1 MSVKRL
7 KQKMAAA
14 LIVAMSATSVLPAL
28 AAPVGS
34 PSKDS
39 KVTVTFLGGGGK
51 WDREIASKSTASKSS
66 AKVASWSNAG
76 PIGEIER
83 TYIVERGKDS
93 EWVDDDGNSFV
104 NLDYTR
110 EFENGADWDKLM
122 TDVYGDGLDWK
133 YVWYSDEGVYITDT
147 TQLYTGAKLRA
158 EWLDPRVKEPIIET
172 DRFSGED
179 VVVTGLQ
186 AGEQLIVKDIEADAE
201 TDAKR
206 MEDLDKALA
215 NREGKSALQVYGSRD
230 EIIKLD
236 IDVANYTHSGDRKI
250 RITLPVPEGFLD
262 DKFDAP
268 GGYTL
273 KAVHFK
279 DDGKVEV
286 LSVEVDDAHQYMSF
300 VVKNGF
306 SPFYLVK
313 TEGKENADTVKVF
326 IENVDYGVVQ
336 AYTQEMNEGSYRYER
351 KYLPI
356 DEEVEL
362 PYGTEIWLY
371 ADEYY
376 FSELGWQGDFKSM
389 SLIPMNGEEEGE
401 PEVLISSKESGQI
414 SVNVKVAQ
422 DCHIRAEFGQEP
434 IKYDDENAMFSVSL
448 KPSQVA
454 DSTPEGEYTAEVR
467 VSKYNAD
474 EGHYEN
480 FSGWTI
486 REATVEELL
495 EAKVAQGYIEYN
507 LKAGMDAFEYN
518 ADDNTLTNVLPLELG
533 ETYYIPF
540 VITYE
545 GQEYLLR
552 EEGENYNY
560 PYRGYVSV
568 GATVSYRHAFV
579 TFGEQYATDG
589 TEFYNSK
596 KVAYDENMTWEEVE
610 PSDDYMDENFQGGRP
625 QMYNYE
631 FVGWQDYTGT
641 KYEADSKL
649 VSPYGENSRNFCA
662 YDLFENEKGEKYAVE
677 AKGAEDEK
685 PEDPENPDDTNKPDD
700 SNKPGYRPGGSSGSS
715 SGGGSGSSTKDYAMH
730 GSWIADGNNW
740 KFRKDS
746 GEYATNTWGL
756 INGKWYYF
764 DAQGN
769 MVTGWYQVGGQW
781 YYMNPAAGANQ
792 GVMMTGWILD
802 PAYNAWFYLNASG
815 AMMTGWQQVNGA
827 WYYLN
832 PVSDGTKGVMAANTT
847 IDGYYVNADGAWVQ

>member
-1 MSVKRL
+1 MSYG
-7 KQKMAAA
+7 
-14 LIVAMSATSVLPAL
+14 SA
-28 AAPVGS
+28 
-34 PSKDS
+34 
-39 KVTVTFLGGGGK
+39 
-51 WDREIASKSTASKSS
+51 
-66 AKVASWSNAG
+66 
-76 PIGEIER
+76 
-83 TYIVERGKDS
+83 
-93 EWVDDDGNSFV
+93 
-104 NLDYTR
+104 
-110 EFENGADWDKLM
+110 
-122 TDVYGDGLDWK
+122 
-133 YVWYSDEGVYITDT
+133 YITDT

-206 MEDLDKALA
+206 MEELDKALA

-236 IDVANYTHSGDRKI
+236 IDVANYTHSDNRKI

-326 IENVDYGVVQ
+326 IENVDYGFVQ
-336 AYTQEMNEGSYRYER
+336 AYTEERNGSSYGYAK
-351 KYLPI
+351 KYLPL

-401 PEVLISSKESGQI
+401 PEVLIPSQEGKENKQTWA
-414 SVNVKVAQ
+414 NVKVTQ
-422 DCHIRAEFGQEP
+422 DCRIRAEFGQEP
-434 IKYDDENAMFSVSL
+434 IKYDDENAMFRISL
-448 KPSQVA
+448 NPSEVA

-467 VSKYNAD
+467 VKKYNAA

-486 REATVEELL
+486 REATVEELR
-495 EAKVAQGYIEYN
+495 EAKVDQYYIESN

-533 ETYYIPF
+533 ESYFIPF

-552 EEGENYNY
+552 KEGENYNY
-560 PYRGYVSV
+560 PYTGYVSV
-568 GATVSYRHAFV
+568 GARMYYYHAFV
-579 TFGEQYATDG
+579 TFDEQYVADDG
-589 TEFYNSK
+589 GAYYNSK
-596 KVAYDENMTWEEVE
+596 EVAYDENMTWEEVE
-610 PSDDYMDENFQGGRP
+610 PSDDYMDENFQG
-625 QMYNYE
+625 
-631 FVGWQDYTGT
+631 
-641 KYEADSKL
+641 
-649 VSPYGENSRNFCA
+649 
-662 YDLFENEKGEKYAVE
+662 
-677 AKGAEDEK
+677 
-685 PEDPENPDDTNKPDD
+685 
-700 SNKPGYRPGGSSGSS
+700 
-715 SGGGSGSSTKDYAMH
+715 
-730 GSWIADGNNW
+730 
-740 KFRKDS
+740 
-746 GEYATNTWGL
+746 
-756 INGKWYYF
+756 
-764 DAQGN
+764 
-769 MVTGWYQVGGQW
+769 
-781 YYMNPAAGANQ
+781 
-792 GVMMTGWILD
+792 
-802 PAYNAWFYLNASG
+802 
-815 AMMTGWQQVNGA
+815 
-827 WYYLN
+827 
-832 PVSDGTKGVMAANTT
+832 
-847 IDGYYVNADGAWVQ
+847 

>member
-1 MSVKRL
+1 M
-7 KQKMAAA
+7 
-14 LIVAMSATSVLPAL
+14 
-28 AAPVGS
+28 
-34 PSKDS
+34 
-39 KVTVTFLGGGGK
+39 
-51 WDREIASKSTASKSS
+51 
-66 AKVASWSNAG
+66 
-76 PIGEIER
+76 
-83 TYIVERGKDS
+83 
-93 EWVDDDGNSFV
+93 DDDGNSFV

-236 IDVANYTHSGDRKI
+236 IDVANYTHSDNRKI

-362 PYGTEIWLY
+362 PYGTEIQLR
-371 ADEYY
+371 ADGYY

-401 PEVLISSKESGQI
+401 PEVFKETWA
-414 SVNVKVAQ
+414 NVEVTQ
-422 DCHIRAEFGQEP
+422 DCRIRAEFGQES
-434 IKYDDENAMFSVSL
+434 IKHNDENAMFSVSL

-579 TFGEQYATDG
+579 TFGEQYDATDG
-589 TEFYNSK
+589 TEFYNFK

-649 VSPYGENSRNFCA
+649 VSPYSRNFYA

-685 PEDPENPDDTNKPDD
+685 PEDPENPDDPNKPDD

>member
-1 MSVKRL
+1 M
-7 KQKMAAA
+7 
-14 LIVAMSATSVLPAL
+14 
-28 AAPVGS
+28 
-34 PSKDS
+34 
-39 KVTVTFLGGGGK
+39 
-51 WDREIASKSTASKSS
+51 
-66 AKVASWSNAG
+66 
-76 PIGEIER
+76 
-83 TYIVERGKDS
+83 
-93 EWVDDDGNSFV
+93 DDEGNSFV

-110 EFENGADWDKLM
+110 EFENGGDWDKLK
-122 TDVYGDGLDWK
+122 TEGYGDGLVWD
-133 YVWYSDEGVYITDT
+133 YVWYSEDGVYITDK
-147 TQLYTGAKLRA
+147 TQLYTGAKLQVA
-158 EWLDPRVKEPIIET
+158 WLDPRVKEPIIET
-172 DRFSGED
+172 EQFSGED
-179 VVVTGLQ
+179 MVVTGLRE
-186 AGEQLIVKDIEADAE
+186 GEQLIVKDIEADAE

-206 MEDLDKALA
+206 MEELDKALA

-236 IDVANYTHSGDRKI
+236 IDVANYTHSDNRKI

-268 GGYTL
+268 GGYKL

-300 VVKNGF
+300 VVRNGF

-313 TEGKENADTVKVF
+313 TEGKENADTVKVL

-336 AYTQEMNEGSYRYER
+336 AYTQERNEGSYRYER

-371 ADEYY
+371 ADEYS
-376 FSELGWQGDFKSM
+376 FSELGWKGDFKSM
-389 SLIPMNGEEEGE
+389 SLIPVNGGEEGE
-401 PEVLISSKESGQI
+401 PEVLISSKESQQTR
-414 SVNVKVAQ
+414 VNVKVAQ
-422 DCHIRAEFGQEP
+422 DCRIRAEFGQEP

-448 KPSQVA
+448 KPSKVA

-467 VSKYNAD
+467 VRKYNAD
-474 EGHYEN
+474 EGHYED

-486 REATVEELL
+486 REATMEELL
-495 EAKVAQGYIEYN
+495 EAKVNQSYIEDN
-507 LKAGMDAFEYN
+507 LKAGMDALEYN
-518 ADDNTLTNVLPLELG
+518 AADNTVTNVNPLVLG
-533 ETYYIPF
+533 EYYNIPF

-552 EEGENYNY
+552 EESEDYNY
-560 PYRGYVSV
+560 PYTGYVSV
-568 GATVSYRHAFV
+568 GAPVYYKHGFV
-579 TFGEQYATDG
+579 TFGDQYDTSDG
-589 TEFYNSK
+589 TVSFNSQR
-596 KVAYDENMTWEEVE
+596 VAYSENMTWKEVE
-610 PSDDYMDENFQGGRP
+610 PSDDYMDEKFYTGRP
-625 QMYNYE
+625 QMYNYD
-631 FVGWQDYTGT
+631 FVGWQDYTGA

-649 VSPYGENSRNFCA
+649 VSPYGENSWSFYA

-677 AKGAEDEK
+677 AKGVEDKK

>member
-1 MSVKRL
+1 M
-7 KQKMAAA
+7 
-14 LIVAMSATSVLPAL
+14 
-28 AAPVGS
+28 
-34 PSKDS
+34 
-39 KVTVTFLGGGGK
+39 
-51 WDREIASKSTASKSS
+51 
-66 AKVASWSNAG
+66 
-76 PIGEIER
+76 
-83 TYIVERGKDS
+83 
-93 EWVDDDGNSFV
+93 DDDGNSFV

-133 YVWYSDEGVYITDT
+133 YVWYSDEGVYITDA

-158 EWLDPRVKEPIIET
+158 EWLDPRVEEPIIET
-172 DRFSGED
+172 DRFSGEE
-179 VVVTGLQ
+179 VVVTGLR

-206 MEDLDKALA
+206 MEELDKALA

-236 IDVANYTHSGDRKI
+236 IDVANYTHSDNRKI

-336 AYTQEMNEGSYRYER
+336 AYTQERNEDSYRYER

-362 PYGTEIWLY
+362 PYGTEIWLH

-376 FSELGWQGDFKSM
+376 FSELGWKGDFKSM
-389 SLIPMNGEEEGE
+389 SLIPVNGGEEGE
-401 PEVLISSKESGQI
+401 PEVLISSKESGQT

-495 EAKVAQGYIEYN
+495 EAKVAQGYIEYD

>member
-206 MEDLDKALA
+206 MEELDKALA

-236 IDVANYTHSGDRKI
+236 IDVANYTHSDNRKI

-336 AYTQEMNEGSYRYER
+336 AYTQERNEDSYRYER

-376 FSELGWQGDFKSM
+376 FSELGWKGDFKSM

-552 EEGENYNY
+552 EEGEKYNY
-560 PYRGYVSV
+560 P
-568 GATVSYRHAFV
+568 
-579 TFGEQYATDG
+579 
-589 TEFYNSK
+589 
-596 KVAYDENMTWEEVE
+596 
-610 PSDDYMDENFQGGRP
+610 
-625 QMYNYE
+625 
-631 FVGWQDYTGT
+631 
-641 KYEADSKL
+641 
-649 VSPYGENSRNFCA
+649 
-662 YDLFENEKGEKYAVE
+662 
-677 AKGAEDEK
+677 
-685 PEDPENPDDTNKPDD
+685 
-700 SNKPGYRPGGSSGSS
+700 
-715 SGGGSGSSTKDYAMH
+715 
-730 GSWIADGNNW
+730 
-740 KFRKDS
+740 
-746 GEYATNTWGL
+746 
-756 INGKWYYF
+756 
-764 DAQGN
+764 
-769 MVTGWYQVGGQW
+769 
-781 YYMNPAAGANQ
+781 
-792 GVMMTGWILD
+792 
-802 PAYNAWFYLNASG
+802 
-815 AMMTGWQQVNGA
+815 
-827 WYYLN
+827 
-832 PVSDGTKGVMAANTT
+832 
-847 IDGYYVNADGAWVQ
+847 

>member
-1 MSVKRL
+1 M
-7 KQKMAAA
+7 
-14 LIVAMSATSVLPAL
+14 
-28 AAPVGS
+28 
-34 PSKDS
+34 
-39 KVTVTFLGGGGK
+39 
-51 WDREIASKSTASKSS
+51 
-66 AKVASWSNAG
+66 
-76 PIGEIER
+76 
-83 TYIVERGKDS
+83 
-93 EWVDDDGNSFV
+93 DDDGNSFV

-122 TDVYGDGLDWK
+122 TDVYGDGLDWE

-147 TQLYTGAKLRA
+147 TQLYSGAKLRA
-158 EWLDPRVKEPIIET
+158 EWLDPGVKEPIIET
-172 DRFSGED
+172 DRFSGDD

-206 MEDLDKALA
+206 MEELDKALA

-236 IDVANYTHSGDRKI
+236 IDVANYTHSDNRKI

-362 PYGTEIWLY
+362 PYGTEIWLH

-376 FSELGWQGDFKSM
+376 FSELGWKGDFKSM
-389 SLIPMNGEEEGE
+389 SLIPVNGGEEGE

-495 EAKVAQGYIEYN
+495 EAKVAQDYIEYD

>member
-1 MSVKRL
+1 
-7 KQKMAAA
+7 
-14 LIVAMSATSVLPAL
+14 
-28 AAPVGS
+28 
-34 PSKDS
+34 
-39 KVTVTFLGGGGK
+39 
-51 WDREIASKSTASKSS
+51 
-66 AKVASWSNAG
+66 
-76 PIGEIER
+76 
-83 TYIVERGKDS
+83 
-93 EWVDDDGNSFV
+93 VDDDGNSFV

-133 YVWYSDEGVYITDT
+133 YVWYSDEGVYITDA

-158 EWLDPRVKEPIIET
+158 EWLDPRVEEPIIET
-172 DRFSGED
+172 DRFSGEE
-179 VVVTGLQ
+179 VVVTGLR

-206 MEDLDKALA
+206 MEELDKALA

-236 IDVANYTHSGDRKI
+236 IDVANYTHSDNRKI

-336 AYTQEMNEGSYRYER
+336 AYTQERNEDSYRYER

-356 DEEVEL
+356 GEYVEL
-362 PYGTEIWLY
+362 PYGTEIQLNP
-371 ADEYY
+371 DRYY
-376 FSELGWQGDFKSM
+376 FSQLGWQGDFKSM

-401 PEVLISSKESGQI
+401 PVLISDKDAYS
-414 SVNVKVAQ
+414 SVAITQ
-422 DCHIRAEFGQEP
+422 DCHIRAVFDQKP
-434 IKYDDENAMFSVSL
+434 IESESDEYAMFSVSL
-448 KPSQVA
+448 KPSTVGGPA
-454 DSTPEGEYTAEVR
+454 AEGEYTAEVQVR
-467 VSKYNAD
+467 KYNAA
-474 EGHYEN
+474 EGRYEN
-480 FSGWTI
+480 FSGWAVRI
-486 REATVEELL
+486 ATMEELL
-495 EAKVAQGYIEYN
+495 EAKVAQSYIEYN
-507 LKAGMDAFEYN
+507 LVGMDALEYN
-518 ADDNTLTNVLPLELG
+518 ADTNMVTNVKPLELG
-533 ETYYIPF
+533 KYYRIPF

-545 GQEYLLR
+545 GKEYLLR
-552 EEGENYNY
+552 EDDEEEKYYY
-560 PYRGYVSV
+560 PYTGYIQV
-568 GATVSYRHAFV
+568 GVNVYYEHGFV
-579 TFGEQYATDG
+579 TFNEKYSASNG
-589 TEFYNSK
+589 TANYGNNRI
-596 KVAYDENMTWEEVE
+596 AYDENTTTWKDAE
-610 PSDDYMDENFQGGRP
+610 PSDEFMAENFYNGTP

-631 FVGWQDYTGT
+631 FVGWQDYTGAP
-641 KYEADSKL
+641 YGSDSKL
-649 VSPYGENSRNFCA
+649 VSPYENSLSFYA
-662 YDLFENEKGEKYAVE
+662 YGLFEDEKGEKYAVE

-700 SNKPGYRPGGSSGSS
+700 TDKPDYRPNGGSNSS

>member
-1 MSVKRL
+1 
-7 KQKMAAA
+7 
-14 LIVAMSATSVLPAL
+14 
-28 AAPVGS
+28 
-34 PSKDS
+34 
-39 KVTVTFLGGGGK
+39 
-51 WDREIASKSTASKSS
+51 
-66 AKVASWSNAG
+66 
-76 PIGEIER
+76 
-83 TYIVERGKDS
+83 
-93 EWVDDDGNSFV
+93 
-104 NLDYTR
+104 
-110 EFENGADWDKLM
+110 
-122 TDVYGDGLDWK
+122 
-133 YVWYSDEGVYITDT
+133 
-147 TQLYTGAKLRA
+147 
-158 EWLDPRVKEPIIET
+158 
-172 DRFSGED
+172 
-179 VVVTGLQ
+179 
-186 AGEQLIVKDIEADAE
+186 
-201 TDAKR
+201 
-206 MEDLDKALA
+206 
-215 NREGKSALQVYGSRD
+215 
-230 EIIKLD
+230 
-236 IDVANYTHSGDRKI
+236 
-250 RITLPVPEGFLD
+250 
-262 DKFDAP
+262 
-268 GGYTL
+268 
-273 KAVHFK
+273 
-279 DDGKVEV
+279 
-286 LSVEVDDAHQYMSF
+286 
-300 VVKNGF
+300 
-306 SPFYLVK
+306 
-313 TEGKENADTVKVF
+313 
-326 IENVDYGVVQ
+326 
-336 AYTQEMNEGSYRYER
+336 
-351 KYLPI
+351 
-356 DEEVEL
+356 
-362 PYGTEIWLY
+362 
-371 ADEYY
+371 
-376 FSELGWQGDFKSM
+376 
-389 SLIPMNGEEEGE
+389 
-401 PEVLISSKESGQI
+401 
-414 SVNVKVAQ
+414 
-422 DCHIRAEFGQEP
+422 
-434 IKYDDENAMFSVSL
+434 MFSVSL

>member
-1 MSVKRL
+1 M
-7 KQKMAAA
+7 
-14 LIVAMSATSVLPAL
+14 
-28 AAPVGS
+28 
-34 PSKDS
+34 
-39 KVTVTFLGGGGK
+39 
-51 WDREIASKSTASKSS
+51 
-66 AKVASWSNAG
+66 
-76 PIGEIER
+76 
-83 TYIVERGKDS
+83 
-93 EWVDDDGNSFV
+93 DDDGNSFV

-206 MEDLDKALA
+206 MEELDKALA

-236 IDVANYTHSGDRKI
+236 IDVANYTHSDNRKI

-336 AYTQEMNEGSYRYER
+336 AYTQERNEDSYRYER

-376 FSELGWQGDFKSM
+376 FSELGWKGDFKSM

-700 SNKPGYRPGGSSGSS
+700 SNKPGGSSGSS

>member
-1 MSVKRL
+1 M
-7 KQKMAAA
+7 
-14 LIVAMSATSVLPAL
+14 
-28 AAPVGS
+28 
-34 PSKDS
+34 
-39 KVTVTFLGGGGK
+39 
-51 WDREIASKSTASKSS
+51 
-66 AKVASWSNAG
+66 
-76 PIGEIER
+76 
-83 TYIVERGKDS
+83 
-93 EWVDDDGNSFV
+93 DDDGNSFV

-158 EWLDPRVKEPIIET
+158 EWLDPGVKEPIIET
-172 DRFSGED
+172 DRFSGDD

-206 MEDLDKALA
+206 MEELDKALA

-268 GGYTL
+268 GGYKL

-362 PYGTEIWLY
+362 PYGTEIQLR
-371 ADEYY
+371 ADGYY

-401 PEVLISSKESGQI
+401 PEVFKETWA
-414 SVNVKVAQ
+414 NVEVTQ
-422 DCHIRAEFGQEP
+422 DCRIRAEFGQEP
-434 IKYDDENAMFSVSL
+434 IKHNDENAMFSVSL
-448 KPSQVA
+448 KPSQAA

-495 EAKVAQGYIEYN
+495 EAKVDQFYIEYN

-579 TFGEQYATDG
+579 TFGEQYVATDG

-649 VSPYGENSRNFCA
+649 VSPYSRNFYA

-685 PEDPENPDDTNKPDD
+685 PEDPENPDDPNKPDD

>member
-122 TDVYGDGLDWK
+122 TDGYGDGLEWK

-147 TQLYTGAKLRA
+147 TQLYSGAKLRA
-158 EWLDPRVKEPIIET
+158 EWLDPGVKEPIIET

-206 MEDLDKALA
+206 MEELDKALA

-236 IDVANYTHSGDRKI
+236 IDVANYTHSDNRKI

-268 GGYTL
+268 GGYKL

-362 PYGTEIWLY
+362 PYGTEIQLR
-371 ADEYY
+371 ADGYY

-401 PEVLISSKESGQI
+401 PEVFKETWA
-414 SVNVKVAQ
+414 NVEVTQ
-422 DCHIRAEFGQEP
+422 DCRIRAEFGQES
-434 IKYDDENAMFSVSL
+434 IKHNDENAMFRVSL
-448 KPSQVA
+448 KPSQAA

-495 EAKVAQGYIEYN
+495 EAKVDQFYIEYN

-545 GQEYLLR
+545 GQEYLLG

-579 TFGEQYATDG
+579 TFGEQYDATDG
-589 TEFYNSK
+589 TEFYNFK

-649 VSPYGENSRNFCA
+649 VSPYSRNFYA

-685 PEDPENPDDTNKPDD
+685 PEDPENPDDPNKPDD